1 MERPVRR
8 PREDCRRRRH
18 RQAEWTGC
26 GLAKGVHEGPVG
38 LVGLDAGHLLPENH
52 RHQRF
57 EDRTRLGQAQA
68 RMAAERLGDERMERA
83 KPGVVILFAAKL
95 RCTRRGP
102 AGSGSPPLDFDLA
115 VFLHE
120 VDGGGTLRRES
131 RPPDFAIAHTQ

>member
-1 MERPVRR
+1 MAPVRLEKLEH
-8 PREDCRRRRH
+8 PLV
-18 RQAEWTGC
+18 GGP
-26 GLAKGVHEGPVG
+26 GLALERVG
-38 LVGLDAGHLLPENH
+38 DDVRQVIVA
-52 RHQRF
+52 
-57 EDRTRLGQAQA
+57 DRARLGRAQA